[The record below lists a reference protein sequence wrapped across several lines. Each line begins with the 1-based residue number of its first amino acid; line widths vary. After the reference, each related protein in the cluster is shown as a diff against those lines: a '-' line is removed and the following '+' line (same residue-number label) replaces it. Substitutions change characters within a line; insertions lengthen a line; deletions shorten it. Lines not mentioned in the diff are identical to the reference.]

1 MHCAGF
7 ADFIVTD
14 CNGGWHIS
22 FSVVSASA
30 GGLHFPLSHA
40 CSCETRSGCT
50 ESMFTRPERRVLEWT
65 TTNNFWSF
73 TMCNYCNVQSNGS
86 CHMACVGKWP
96 RCLCYGA
103 MNMCFGPVAIQ
114 EGDEVGEG
122 TVWDGLCLGVW
133 DVWKNK
139 WNQKITAGLVAV
151 LAL

>member
-50 ESMFTRPERRVLEWT
+50 ESMFTRPERHVLLNEPLQT
-65 TTNNFWSF
+65 TSDPLPCATIVMSKVMDLV
-73 TMCNYCNVQSNGS
+73 T
-86 CHMACVGKWP
+86 WP
-96 RCLCYGA
+96 
-103 MNMCFGPVAIQ
+103 V
-114 EGDEVGEG
+114 
-122 TVWDGLCLGVW
+122 
-133 DVWKNK
+133 
-139 WNQKITAGLVAV
+139 
-151 LAL
+151 